1 MVDIAVSIV
10 CYKNDKEVIE
20 FAQKLLKQNCIER
33 IQLIVTCNKTNNQ
46 EKLESALLSIL
57 PNTQI
62 FNPNCNLGYLHGCM
76 YGLNHSGRDYQYF
89 MICNTDIEFM
99 SKDFIERAIEN
110 INDNIWVVGPNI
122 VVKESRIH
130 QNPYILIRPR
140 YIKMLLWK
148 IIFSNYYLFKLYY
161 GFRKKMRKTH
171 KANHNMYSRMIY
183 AVHGSCFIVN
193 GDCIDVLNRYEDNI
207 FMYGEELFIAEIIA
221 REKKKIFYDSSIKI
235 IHNENQA
242 TGIVLNRR
250 KQSWFKQSYIYLYNT
265 FFK

>member
-1 MVDIAVSIV
+1 M
-10 CYKNDKEVIE
+10 
-20 FAQKLLKQNCIER
+20 
-33 IQLIVTCNKTNNQ
+33 
-46 EKLESALLSIL
+46 
-57 PNTQI
+57 
-62 FNPNCNLGYLHGCM
+62 
-76 YGLNHSGRDYQYF
+76 
-89 MICNTDIEFM
+89 
-99 SKDFIERAIEN
+99 
-110 INDNIWVVGPNI
+110 
-122 VVKESRIH
+122 
-130 QNPYILIRPR
+130 
-140 YIKMLLWK
+140 
-148 IIFSNYYLFKLYY
+148 YY

-221 REKKKIFYDSSIKI
+221 REKKMIFYDSSIKI

-265 FFK
+265 FFILYMLLFNMYLK